1 MITNIAPVEHKL
13 FGIAIELDNL
23 LVSHRR
29 LDLID
34 NISKSNLG
42 RNGFNQDKFLLNEF
56 IIDRFIGD
64 ERWELSEEK
73 DK

>member
-23 LVSHRR
+23 LVSHKR

-56 IIDRFIGD
+56 IIDRFIAA
-64 ERWELSEEK
+64 ERWELSEKK